1 MKKELETM
9 DSVRTV
15 TSNTF
20 ITAKGLSELSLKAR
34 KALYIAISQCRKDD
48 NDFYIYDLTIKQFA
62 ELMGVAE
69 SNVYATAKETTAE
82 LLTGVIEVE
91 EADGYRQYSLFSS
104 AYYSR
109 KNGSIT
115 LKLNP
120 DMTQFLLHLKKDFTQ
135 PLLKDFLHMRS
146 PYSMAVWH
154 LMQREMH
161 SRIPGITEQLKF
173 NLTLSE
179 LRQVTGCESK
189 FKQLVQ
195 FKTKVLDKALREIR
209 DNCGIVITYENVKK
223 GRTVV
228 GFDFTAIQENYI
240 DSAEIPESV
249 RRHAE
254 EGKKRIAAEQQKRG
268 VRSIPEHMEEELPM
282 PEAQHHSRPL
292 TQMEREQYNR
302 QTEDAEQLSLFSFL
316 ENQ

>member
-34 KALYIAISQCRKDD
+34 KALYIAISQCRKND
-48 NDFYIYDLTIKQFA
+48 NDFYIYDITIKQFA

-254 EGKKRIAAEQQKRG
+254 EGKRRIAAEQQKRG
-268 VRSIPEHMEEELPM
+268 ISPTLTPEPEELPL
-282 PEAQHHSRPL
+282 PEPQPHSRPL
-292 TQMEREQYNR
+292 TQMEKEAYAK
-302 QTEDAEQLSLFSFL
+302 QTNDAEQLDIFSFL
-316 ENQ
+316 DRQ